1 MSRSTASKADT
12 KNSPKESVKF
22 WRDPVLRDLEMLHA
36 TYITYAFSRH
46 AHEGFGIA
54 ILESGAMEFD
64 YRGSKHTA
72 PAGSVVIT
80 QPGEMHTGQAATVG
94 GWTYRTLLPASN
106 WLQQALS
113 ELTERHS
120 ATPYFATPVIH
131 DKRLNRQ
138 LISLHRTLENSP
150 CALERESRFLWALA
164 QLIHAHATERP
175 SAKDIGKEH
184 QSVQTVQDYLHSQ
197 YAYNISL
204 NELANLVNLKPLRLL
219 RAFRKQIGLPPHAY
233 LNHIR
238 VNRAQKLLVEGWSI
252 IDAALETGFS
262 DQSHLHRH
270 FKKITGLTPGQY
282 AQGVQK
288 RTSQNG
294 HSFSTLHRS

>member
-1 MSRSTASKADT
+1 MSCSTASKPDT
-12 KNSPKESVKF
+12 QNSPKESVKF

-36 TYITYAFSRH
+36 TYVTYAFSRH

-72 PAGSVVIT
+72 PAGSIVVT
-80 QPGEMHTGQAATVG
+80 QPGEMHTGQSATAG
-94 GWTYRTLLPASN
+94 GWTYRTLLPASI
-106 WLQQALS
+106 WLQQALD
-113 ELTERHS
+113 ELTEHRS
-120 ATPYFATPVIH
+120 PVPYFATPVIH
-131 DKRLNRQ
+131 DKKLNRQ
-138 LISLHRTLENSP
+138 LINLHQTLENSP
-150 CALERESRFLWALA
+150 SALERESRFLWGLA
-164 QLIHAHATERP
+164 QLIHAHATECP
-175 SAKDIGKEH
+175 SVKGIGKEH
-184 QSVQTVQDYLHSQ
+184 QAVQIIQDYLQSQ
-197 YAYNISL
+197 YADNISL

-252 IDAALETGFS
+252 IDAALETGFT

-282 AQGVQK
+282 AKGCKNVQA
-288 RTSQNG
+288 T
-294 HSFSTLHRS
+294 TAIY